1 MRFRKKFQSGG
12 KSMKKLGFLLVGT
25 ASLALA
31 ACGSRDSD
39 TLNETEAQNVEADA
53 LNDLAANA
61 ANAEIE
67 ALGNQQQQLATEA
80 NETAPVSDTVDG
92 NATSPSQVEDDVQGM

>member
-1 MRFRKKFQSGG
+1 
-12 KSMKKLGFLLVGT
+12 MKKLGFLLVGT

-31 ACGSRDSD
+31 ACGSRDAD

-61 ANAEIE
+61 ANAELE
-67 ALGNQQQQLATEA
+67 ALGNQQQQLDTETNVA
-80 NETAPVSDTVDG
+80 APVSETVDG

>member
-1 MRFRKKFQSGG
+1 MRLGTKFHSGG

-25 ASLALA
+25 AALALA
-31 ACGSRDSD
+31 ACGSRDTD
-39 TLNETEAQNVEADA
+39 TLNETEAQNVEAGA

-61 ANAEIE
+61 ANAELE
-67 ALGNQQQQLATEA
+67 ALGNQQQQLETETNVA
-80 NETAPVSDTVDG
+80 APAETVDG